1 MKGGKRYWFKLYNN
15 FFDNEKIKQIKR
27 KKDGDRLIVIFINC
41 LAITANCESGGYLK
55 ISENKF
61 FTIETLA
68 HHMGR
73 NQKSIENALDI
84 FQEYS
89 MIVQDEYGYKIKNWN
104 KYQNSQEKWIK
115 DKKEF
120 TKIGK
125 NVDTEREKEL
135 KKEIET
141 EDSKR
146 YEFHKYYTNEIWGMS
161 NGYELCLDEGILG
174 IDGCVKM
181 ILDYL
186 KIRNLI

>member
-1 MKGGKRYWFKLYNN
+1 MKGGKRYWFKFYNN

-41 LAITANCESGGYLK
+41 LAIAANCESGGYLK

-73 NQKSIENALDI
+73 NQKSIKNALDI

-104 KYQNSQEKWIK
+104 KYQNLQEKGIK
-115 DKKEF
+115 DKKR
-120 TKIGK
+120 IHK
-125 NVDTEREKEL
+125 NR
-135 KKEIET
+135 KKCGYR
-141 EDSKR
+141 KR
-146 YEFHKYYTNEIWGMS
+146 KRI
-161 NGYELCLDEGILG
+161 
-174 IDGCVKM
+174 K
-181 ILDYL
+181 
-186 KIRNLI
+186 KRNRNRRR

>member
-1 MKGGKRYWFKLYNN
+1 MKGGKRYWFKFYNN

-41 LAITANCESGGYLK
+41 LAIAANCESGGYLK

-68 HHMGR
+68 HHMSR

-89 MIVQDEYGYKIKNWN
+89 MIIQDEYGYKIKNWN
-104 KYQNSQEKWIK
+104 KYQNLQEKGIK
-115 DKKEF
+115 DKKES

-141 EDSKR
+141 E
-146 YEFHKYYTNEIWGMS
+146 G
-161 NGYELCLDEGILG
+161 GGIYAKQSYG
-174 IDGCVKM
+174 
-181 ILDYL
+181 
-186 KIRNLI
+186 KIKSFI

>member
-41 LAITANCESGGYLK
+41 LAIAASCESGGYLN
-55 ISENKF
+55 ISENNF

-68 HHMGR
+68 NNMVR
-73 NQKSIENALDI
+73 NHKSIKNALDI

-104 KYQNSQEKWIK
+104 KYQNLQEKGIK
-115 DKKEF
+115 DKKES
-120 TKIGK
+120 TKLRK
-125 NVDTEREKEL
+125 NVYTEREKEL

-141 EDSKR
+141 EEG
-146 YEFHKYYTNEIWGMS
+146 EFYAEQSYG
-161 NGYELCLDEGILG
+161 
-174 IDGCVKM
+174 
-181 ILDYL
+181 
-186 KIRNLI
+186 KIKDFI

>member
-104 KYQNSQEKWIK
+104 NYQNLQEKGIK
-115 DKKEF
+115 DKKES
-120 TKIGK
+120 TLPEQIG
-125 NVDTEREKEL
+125 
-135 KKEIET
+135 
-141 EDSKR
+141 
-146 YEFHKYYTNEIWGMS
+146 FA
-161 NGYELCLDEGILG
+161 
-174 IDGCVKM
+174 CVCVTVLIVVMLIVRKHW
-181 ILDYL
+181 
-186 KIRNLI
+186 RNRQFSS